1 MEQLHATR
9 AIVRRA
15 VKRGELPA
23 GASVTLISDMIAG
36 SVLNHTLVTPP
47 HLRDAMEARSEQFF
61 EQLVDVVLAGV
72 EVVSSPS
79 PD

>member
-1 MEQLHATR
+1 
-9 AIVRRA
+9 
-15 VKRGELPA
+15 
-23 GASVTLISDMIAG
+23 
-36 SVLNHTLVTPP
+36 
-47 HLRDAMEARSEQFF
+47 MEARSEQFF